1 LLGAA
6 EPASPFLESSSTSSS
21 SSSSCA
27 SAGREGED
35 SSEYAEYLALL
46 LGTGASVTV
55 QEGQQEDEELP
66 MTEGEVMTR
75 ADEEHLPRILTNS
88 EGQGSAQQQEE
99 MSQEDLEEMLH
110 QLELCRLFR
119 EISTSP
125 ATEPADQ
132 QQQQQEG
139 TTHSS
144 LPESAEQPMYSTQGS
159 PSDTEEV
166 ASPYEYKALHPQP
179 GIYYERSLLAIL
191 EGRSLTAALE
201 TVVAGPRAR
210 RIPPIAQP
218 TRMVRNHGLGCSS
231 RAARLPTPLHPSARL
246 Y

>member
-1 LLGAA
+1 
-6 EPASPFLESSSTSSS
+6 
-21 SSSSCA
+21 
-27 SAGREGED
+27 
-35 SSEYAEYLALL
+35 LALL

-55 QEGQQEDEELP
+55 QEGQQEEEELP

-99 MSQEDLEEMLH
+99 MSQEHLEEVLH
-110 QLELCRLFR
+110 QFELCRLFR
-119 EISTSP
+119 ETSTSP
-125 ATEPADQ
+125 TTEPEDQQ

-139 TTHSS
+139 TSHSS

-166 ASPYEYKALHPQP
+166 ASPFEHKALHPQP

-218 TRMVRNHGLGCSS
+218 TRMVHNLGLGCSS

-246 Y
+246 H